1 MPVTQTQQDRRS
13 PVDPV
18 ERPTS
23 GVVDI
28 RDLGELLRTRRT
40 ATGLTLRELQEQLGN
55 TLTASS
61 LSRIEHGAVPDPKNV
76 PVLARWL
83 DLNPNQI
90 AWPGETS
97 FPEATGSTPE
107 VVELHL
113 RADKKLSPLA
123 VEMLSRT
130 FRVLY
135 EDIVGGKIPV
145 VQGPEERRD

>member
-1 MPVTQTQQDRRS
+1 M
-13 PVDPV
+13 DPA

-28 RDLGELLRTRRT
+28 RELGELLRTRRM
-40 ATGLTLRELQEQLGN
+40 AMGLTLRDLQQQLGN

-61 LSRIEHGAVPDPKNV
+61 LSRIERGAVPDSKNV

-97 FPEATGSTPE
+97 YPEQTGSTPE
-107 VVELHL
+107 AIELHL

-135 EDIVGGKIPV
+135 EDIVSGKIPV
-145 VQGPEERRD
+145 VQGPDQGRD